1 VNSTFVLCTG
11 ELKPSKSWLS
21 QQKEGVNALLHPFSD
36 KAINAKL
43 LALCLAQAL
52 CSVATLIHD
61 TYLPIYLQDVLG
73 EARFST
79 LLCPSESQSN
89 KVFTVLCAKG
99 VSKATDD
106 GLCICSAQG
115 SPTPR

>member
-1 VNSTFVLCTG
+1 MNVTHFGSG
-11 ELKPSKSWLS
+11 ELKPTKGWLA
-21 QQKEGVNALLHPFSD
+21 QQRENVDSLLHPFSD

-73 EARFST
+73 
-79 LLCPSESQSN
+79 
-89 KVFTVLCAKG
+89 KVFPHQFDFSIVPEP
-99 VSKATDD
+99 
-106 GLCICSAQG
+106 Q
-115 SPTPR
+115 

>member
-1 VNSTFVLCTG
+1 MTTGQPEQAKGWLAKQSESFNS
-11 ELKPSKSWLS
+11 
-21 QQKEGVNALLHPFSD
+21 LLHPFSD

-73 EARFST
+73 EPPAMSALSAVAR
-79 LLCPSESQSN
+79 
-89 KVFTVLCAKG
+89 
-99 VSKATDD
+99 
-106 GLCICSAQG
+106 
-115 SPTPR
+115 

>member
-1 VNSTFVLCTG
+1 MVLACMVISG
-11 ELKPSKSWLS
+11 DLKPSKGWLA
-21 QQKEGVNALLHPFSD
+21 QQRENVDSLLHPFSD

-73 EARFST
+73 ELYLHQLEFPNPG
-79 LLCPSESQSN
+79 C
-89 KVFTVLCAKG
+89 
-99 VSKATDD
+99 
-106 GLCICSAQG
+106 
-115 SPTPR
+115 

>member
-1 VNSTFVLCTG
+1 MNVLVVCPA
-11 ELKPSKSWLS
+11 ELPSEGKGWLAKQS
-21 QQKEGVNALLHPFSD
+21 ESINALLHPFSD

-73 EARFST
+73 A
-79 LLCPSESQSN
+79 LC
-89 KVFTVLCAKG
+89 
-99 VSKATDD
+99 TD
-106 GLCICSAQG
+106 
-115 SPTPR
+115 

>member
-1 VNSTFVLCTG
+1 MVIGQPEQAKGWLAKQSESLNS
-11 ELKPSKSWLS
+11 
-21 QQKEGVNALLHPFSD
+21 LLHPFSD

-73 EARFST
+73 EPAASIALFAMA
-79 LLCPSESQSN
+79 E
-89 KVFTVLCAKG
+89 
-99 VSKATDD
+99 
-106 GLCICSAQG
+106 
-115 SPTPR
+115 